1 MNTTDAEFGLPMF
14 DTQGEPIIYEARK
27 GRHRTGDRAG
37 SIAGARDVGYRSGTQ
52 KARLLDAFVSAWPE
66 GLTDEEAAMR
76 AGVSLTS
83 EYSKRCGELRQDGM
97 IAEAY
102 VAPGVVLHREGL
114 AGVPRMVSAAT
125 QTGLDLIAR
134 RSA

>member
-1 MNTTDAEFGLPMF
+1 MNSTGGQFDMPMF
-14 DTQGEPIIYEARK
+14 DTQGEPIVYEARK
-27 GRHRTGDRAG
+27 GRHRKNDRAG
-37 SIAGARDVGYRSGTQ
+37 SIAGARAVGYRSGTQ
-52 KARLLDAFVSAWPE
+52 KALLFEAFVRSWPE

-97 IAEAY
+97 LRE
-102 VAPGVVLHREGL
+102 VEVSPGVILHREGT

-125 QTGLDLIAR
+125 GEALAVFEA